1 MGGVLLLLPLLPAR
15 LSPVE
20 RLVPTDTFFQQSWR
34 VGQAGQGSSLG
45 GLISW
50 TIPKLVRPSGGHWQR
65 TSKRQ
70 RRFQGSW
77 FPISAS
83 QTLTGD
89 DPNPGTTHGYWAL
102 PIHVHSQRTTTLST
116 SRPFGDGWINAT

>member
-1 MGGVLLLLPLLPAR
+1 MGGVLPLLPAR

-20 RLVPTDTFFQQSWR
+20 RLVPTDTFFRQELESA
-34 VGQAGQGSSLG
+34 VGQARQGSSLG
-45 GLISW
+45 GLTSW
-50 TIPKLVRPSGGHWQR
+50 TIPELVRPSGGHWQS

-102 PIHVHSQRTTTLST
+102 PIHVQSQRTTTLST
-116 SRPFGDGWINAT
+116 SRPFGDGCINAT